1 MAPSSVQ
8 MPVTASLFRAD
19 LFRCVCVCVCGRLA
33 RSILTHRHTEREGSW
48 VRRSPRTTA
57 LTMLHRVSLIVASV
71 RNQAARIARTCSP
84 DPLPQQTATTP
95 GEMGESK
102 TKLLCPNY
110 ARFDHFVLQCG
121 RKTRV
126 VPGEAARV
134 RPAMT
139 AMFRAGSKRFLIT
152 ALVHSDFWRRHG

>member
-1 MAPSSVQ
+1 M
-8 MPVTASLFRAD
+8 
-19 LFRCVCVCVCGRLA
+19 CVCGRLA
-33 RSILTHRHTEREGSW
+33 RSILTHRHTEREGRW

-126 VPGEAARV
+126 VPGVPSESTIGHDGHV
-134 RPAMT
+134 S
-139 AMFRAGSKRFLIT
+139 GRFKTIPHYGT
-152 ALVHSDFWRRHG
+152 GAQ